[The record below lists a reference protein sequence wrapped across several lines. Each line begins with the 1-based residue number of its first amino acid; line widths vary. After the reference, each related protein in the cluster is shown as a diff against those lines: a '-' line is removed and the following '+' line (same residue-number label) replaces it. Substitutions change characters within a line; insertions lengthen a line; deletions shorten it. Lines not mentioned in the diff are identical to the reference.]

1 MMTPEQWNG
10 LVALMRA
17 IAVASTD
24 RFDVNRAHD
33 SKQQA
38 GKCEANVRKM
48 FVDDTEGP
56 MIGEQR
62 HVGEAVE
69 VFTVDGWKRIPIGAL
84 PPMPAGASAS
94 TDLDRL
100 LLITADVCKFLDSV
114 RSGHHGSLWRHRAEK
129 LQTALELARVRVKRD
144 PGVTIDDDRPES
156 KKDVDRARL
165 AGSAIVDERPI
176 GTEAASI
183 MVTLEHTVAAV
194 LLAVYDDPRKAAGML
209 NEALVPG
216 IERRLMDYLNK
227 RTDQ

>member
-1 MMTPEQWNG
+1 MKMKPEQWNG

-17 IAVASTD
+17 IAVAAAEQGAITSME
-24 RFDVNRAHD
+24 A
-33 SKQQA
+33 KQQA

-48 FVDDTEGP
+48 FVDDTD
-56 MIGEQR
+56 
-62 HVGEAVE
+62 EA
-69 VFTVDGWKRIPIGAL
+69 
-84 PPMPAGASAS
+84 PAAAPAS

-100 LLITADVCKFLDSV
+100 LLVTADVCKFLDSV

-144 PGVTIDDDRPES
+144 PGVIIDDERPES

-165 AGSAIVDERPI
+165 AGNAIVDERPI

-194 LLAVYDDPRKAAGML
+194 LLALYDDPRKAAGML
-209 NEALVPG
+209 NEALAPG
-216 IERRLMDYLNK
+216 VEKRLMDYLNK

>member
-1 MMTPEQWNG
+1 MKMKPEQWNG

-48 FVDDTEGP
+48 FVDDTN
-56 MIGEQR
+56 
-62 HVGEAVE
+62 EAP
-69 VFTVDGWKRIPIGAL
+69 TAAP
-84 PPMPAGASAS
+84 AS

-100 LLITADVCKFLDSV
+100 LLVTADVCKFLDSV

-144 PGVTIDDDRPES
+144 PSVIIDDDRPES

-165 AGSAIVDERPI
+165 AGNAIVDERPT
-176 GTEAASI
+176 GTEATAI

-194 LLAVYDDPRKAAGML
+194 LLALYDDPRKAAGML
-209 NEALVPG
+209 NEALAPG
-216 IERRLMDYLNK
+216 VERRLMDYLNK